1 MSNMVWIILLSLV
14 GIIVLIILSGYL
26 LPKDHVAS
34 VEKDFSSSPESIYKI
49 IRNVGE
55 YKDWRSGL
63 KSVDI
68 ESETIWT
75 ESDSHGNNI
84 RFGIIEEKS
93 PHSLKTKILSEDL
106 PFGGG
111 WEFEISRND
120 PTTKLKITEKG
131 FVTNPLFRVLS
142 KFVFGY
148 DTTLKTYLDDLSKKL
163 ESSPK

>member
-1 MSNMVWIILLSLV
+1 MKIVRMIFFSLA
-14 GIIVLIILSGYL
+14 GFIVLLVLSGYL

-49 IRNVGE
+49 VRNVRE

-63 KSVDI
+63 KSVNV
-68 ESETIWT
+68 ESDTIWT

-84 RFGIIEEKS
+84 RFGIIEERS
-93 PHSLKTKILSEDL
+93 PNYLRTKILSEDL

-111 WEFEISRND
+111 WEFEISQNG
-120 PTTKLKITEKG
+120 PNTKLKITEKG

-142 KFVFGY
+142 KFVFGH
-148 DTTLKTYLDDLSKKL
+148 DATMRTYLEDLSKKL
-163 ESSPK
+163 GS